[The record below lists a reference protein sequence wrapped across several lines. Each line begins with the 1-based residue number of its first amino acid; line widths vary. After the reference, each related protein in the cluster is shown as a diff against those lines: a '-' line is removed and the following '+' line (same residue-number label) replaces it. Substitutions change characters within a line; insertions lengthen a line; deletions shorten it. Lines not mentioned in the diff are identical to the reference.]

1 MYNVEEKKYIYTKN
15 TESQYFTGQVR
26 YGLAAPTVP
35 GGGVSGQPG
44 NPPGCATAL
53 SAWVAESGAFPR

>member
-35 GGGVSGQPG
+35 GGGRFPG
-44 NPPGCATAL
+44 NQKTPPR
-53 SAWVAESGAFPR
+53 VRH